1 MHAPQ
6 IWVFGIF
13 TSNEDLNVNEDVNHY
28 QCCYLLYLPSVGV
41 ARARE
46 NGGWRLRK
54 KQEVINI
61 VGRPGR

>member
-13 TSNEDLNVNEDVNHY
+13 TSNEDFNEDVNHY
-28 QCCYLLYLPSVGV
+28 QCCFLLYLPFLGV

-46 NGGWRLRK
+46 NGGRRLRK

-61 VGRPGR
+61 VGGQGR